1 MLFQTHIWEIKVKR
15 YSDFQRMAAEES
27 REREEPWFTV
37 VQPLSATSPYHLHRG
52 LINWLMDWPLQGR
65 DGFRLTIKI
74 ITVTKSTDSFIAAAN
89 V

>member
-1 MLFQTHIWEIKVKR
+1 
-15 YSDFQRMAAEES
+15 MAAEES

-52 LINWLMDWPLQGR
+52 LINSRLLDWPLRGR
-65 DGFRLTIKI
+65 DRFRLTIKI
-74 ITVTKSTDSFIAAAN
+74 ITVTESTDSFITAAN